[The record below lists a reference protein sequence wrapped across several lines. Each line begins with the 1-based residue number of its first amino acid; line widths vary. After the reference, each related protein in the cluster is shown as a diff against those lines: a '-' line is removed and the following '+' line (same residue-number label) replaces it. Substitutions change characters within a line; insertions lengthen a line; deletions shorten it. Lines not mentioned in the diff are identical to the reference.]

1 MAATIDNNGFTVP
14 GGALSW
20 DVGNVEYWKA
30 ATRSTAVEAGT
41 DFRVVPVIR
50 WAFYLFV
57 ATIPF
62 EAADF
67 GLPVEITTISL
78 GLLLFSLLF
87 QIPLCLHRPPLAFGL
102 FLLYLILVGIPYFFM
117 DETYADEME
126 WQWMVQAQL
135 VVMCWVAYN
144 VTRSERVFRRALLVL
159 GLSCMVVAILQLTGL
174 SKHFGEYEGITERAA
189 AFGFHPNNI
198 ARILSLG
205 LLSLIGLAYG
215 YRRSFIQPR
224 HIVWI
229 GFVIIGAAIV
239 QTGSRGGLLALGA
252 GILVFV
258 LRTGDISVKVRNA
271 FLVLVGF
278 GVLLL
283 VVTQFENTMSRF
295 ESAVEE
301 GELARRDQIYA
312 IAWDMFLERPVFGW
326 GLPTSQFELGARLA
340 HPEEF
345 RKNAHNLVL
354 HMLIVGGVLGSA
366 PFFLGMLLALLGA
379 WRARHGVR
387 GILPLSLITTVLVA
401 NMSGNWSS
409 NKMHWLIT
417 ALALASGAAIVAA
430 AGREGRQS
438 KREAAQRRFALE

>member
-1 MAATIDNNGFTVP
+1 MAARIDQNGLAVP
-14 GGALSW
+14 GVLPWISKSAETGAMRSHSPTV
-20 DVGNVEYWKA
+20 DTA
-30 ATRSTAVEAGT
+30 A
-41 DFRVVPVIR
+41 DYHVVPVVR
-50 WAFYLFV
+50 WAFYFFV

-87 QIPLCLHRPPLAFGL
+87 QIPLCLRRPPLAFGL

-117 DETYADEME
+117 DETYAHDME
-126 WQWMVQAQL
+126 WQWMIQAQL
-135 VVMCWVAYN
+135 VLMCWIAYN
-144 VTRSERVFRRALLVL
+144 VARSEQVFRRSLLVL
-159 GLSCMVVAILQLTGL
+159 GLSCMLVAILQLTGL
-174 SKHFGEYEGITERAA
+174 SNHFGGYEGLTQRVA

-215 YRRSFIQPR
+215 FRRSFIQPR
-224 HIVWI
+224 HVVWI

-252 GILVFV
+252 GIFVFA

-271 FLVLVGF
+271 FLVLAGF

-283 VVTQFENTMSRF
+283 VVAQFEYTMSRF
-295 ESAVEE
+295 ESALEE

-340 HPEEF
+340 HPEEV

-354 HMLIVGGVLGSA
+354 HMLIVGGILGSA
-366 PFFLGMLLALLGA
+366 PFFLGMLLALLSS
-379 WRARHGVR
+379 WRARQGVR
-387 GILPLSLITTVLVA
+387 GILPLSLITTVLIA

-409 NKMHWLIT
+409 NKMHWLVT
-417 ALALASGAAIVAA
+417 GFALASGAAIAA
-430 AGREGRQS
+430 VRRDRTQS
-438 KREAAQRRFALE
+438 KPEAARRRFALE